1 MDPSGDGSAGP
12 PRKVPRCEP
21 RPGPGSE
28 PQPQGLPDA
37 LQRRNVLQQEIL
49 DADLTYAQDHARHA
63 GEIGKLTS
71 LVAAVDFADAAIQA
85 RRRPSFLGTEAA
97 LIIRKAISEDYAVE
111 DYAVYHGELR
121 ALHAFL
127 EHVVS
132 VPYSVQQHA
141 LNVLRRLRSQVMWDL
156 TQRHRADADAKA
168 LHTLTVSGIRPSLFK
183 LDAEFEAM
191 VQLQA

>member
-1 MDPSGDGSAGP
+1 MRAA
-12 PRKVPRCEP
+12 RAR
-21 RPGPGSE
+21 RN
-28 PQPQGLPDA
+28 A
-37 LQRRNVLQQEIL
+37 LQQALL

-111 DYAVYHGELR
+111 DYAVDRGEHR
-121 ALHAFL
+121 ALDAFL
-127 EHVVS
+127 EHPFR

-168 LHTLTVSGIRPSLFK
+168 LHTLTVSGIRLSLFK

>member
-1 MDPSGDGSAGP
+1 M
-12 PRKVPRCEP
+12 
-21 RPGPGSE
+21 
-28 PQPQGLPDA
+28 
-37 LQRRNVLQQEIL
+37 IL
-49 DADLTYAQDHARHA
+49 NADLTYARDHALHA
-63 GEIGKLTS
+63 CQIGKLTF
-71 LVAAVDFADAAIQA
+71 LVTACDFAEAAIQA
-85 RRRPSFLGTEAA
+85 RCRPRFLGTEAA

-111 DYAVYHGELR
+111 DYAMYHGDLR

-127 EHVVS
+127 EHVLS

-141 LNVLRRLRSQVMWDL
+141 RNVLRRLRSQVTWDL

-168 LHTLTVSGIRPSLFK
+168 LHTLTVSGIRLSLFK